1 MPWVEGIRS
10 YKANETLEAHRRVKV
25 DTSATTA
32 SPVKIVYAD
41 VEDYCGVTLGSAATG
56 EMVAVMPSGMG
67 STLEIECKVGS
78 AINVGTVLY
87 GAADGKV
94 CDTASGTAQGVAL
107 QQTAVS
113 STHIEVL
120 PWNVK
125 ATTAAT
131 VSVLDSGSFTTQT
144 TVEAALAEIY
154 QDRKSIQNF
163 IPLSLYSLRE
173 VTSGLA
179 VANIAG
185 NGGVLASDTTPI
197 LTAFNAATAGCQVV
211 KWAKTVADPV
221 AFNIALPPDRD
232 TTANLVLHGRVATY
246 TGATGAN
253 IPSFTL
259 ASYFNETGAVVSDTM
274 AASSA
279 TSTFA
284 EVLGTIAAADISVT
298 AQTMTGMLTPGTH
311 ASCGWILSALWL
323 EYKRT
328 ILTS

>member
-41 VEDYCGVTLGSAATG
+41 VEDYIGVTLGSAATG
-56 EMVAVMPSGMG
+56 EMVAVMPAGMG

-113 STHIEVL
+113 SAHIEVL

-131 VSVLDSGSFTTQT
+131 VSIADSGNIITAS
-144 TVEAALAEIY
+144 TVEAALAEAFVNMLSAQAYIPI
-154 QDRKSIQNF
+154 SI
-163 IPLSLYSLRE
+163 YSLRK
-173 VTSGLA
+173 VTGMA
-179 VANIAG
+179 PPNTAA
-185 NGGVLASDTTPI
+185 NGGVLSSDTVPI
-197 LTAFNAATAGCQVV
+197 LGPKTGATAGCQVV
-211 KWAKTVADPV
+211 KWAAAAVSAV
-221 AFNIALPPDRD
+221 AFQVALPPDLND
-232 TTANLVLHGRVATY
+232 AADLVLHGRVACT
-246 TGATGAN
+246 ATATD

-259 ASYFNETGAVVSDTM
+259 ASYFQETGAVVSDTF
-274 AASSA
+274 AASGA
-279 TSTFA
+279 TTTFA
-284 EVLGTIAAADISVT
+284 EITATIAHADVPSG
-298 AQTMTGMLTPGTH
+298 AQTLTGRLTPGTH
-311 ASCGWILSALWL
+311 ASSGWSLSSLWL
-323 EYKRT
+323 EYKKKV
-328 ILTS
+328 LTS

>member
-56 EMVAVMPSGMG
+56 EMVAVMPAGMG

-78 AINVGTVLY
+78 AINVGTILY

-131 VSVLDSGSFTTQT
+131 VSVADSGNIITAS
-144 TVEAALAEIY
+144 TVEAALAEIFV
-154 QDRKSIQNF
+154 DRLTIQNC
-163 IPLSLYSLRE
+163 IPISLFSLRK
-173 VTSGLA
+173 VTGMA
-179 VANIAG
+179 VGNAAA
-185 NGGVLASDTTPI
+185 NGGLLASDTVPI
-197 LTAFNAATAGCQVV
+197 LGPRTGATAGCQVV
-211 KWAKTVADPV
+211 KWAAAAVSAV
-221 AFNIALPPDRD
+221 AFQIVLPPDIND
-232 TTANLVLHGRVATY
+232 AADLLVKARVACT
-246 TGATGAN
+246 ATATD

-274 AASSA
+274 AAAGA
-279 TSTFA
+279 TTTFA
-284 EVLGTIAAADISVT
+284 EVTATIAHADVPAG
-298 AQTMTGMLTPGTH
+298 AQTITGRLTPGTH
-311 ASCGWILSALWL
+311 ASSGWSLSALWI
-323 EYKRT
+323 EYKGKV
-328 ILTS
+328 LTS

>member
-56 EMVAVMPSGMG
+56 EMVAVMPAGMG

-131 VSVLDSGSFTTQT
+131 VSIADSGNIITAS
-144 TVEAALAEIY
+144 TVEAALAEAFVNAV
-154 QDRKSIQNF
+154 SIQAF
-163 IPLSLYSLRE
+163 IPISIYSLRK
-173 VTSGLA
+173 VTGMA
-179 VANIAG
+179 PGNTAA
-185 NGGVLASDTTPI
+185 NGGVLSSDTVPI
-197 LTAFNAATAGCQVV
+197 LGPRTGATAGCQVV
-211 KWAKTVADPV
+211 KWAAAAVSAV
-221 AFNIALPPDRD
+221 AFQVALPPDLND
-232 TTANLVLHGRVATY
+232 AADLVLHGRVACT
-246 TGATGAN
+246 ATATD
-253 IPSFTL
+253 IPTFTL
-259 ASYFNETGAVVSDTM
+259 ASYFQETGAVVSDTF
-274 AASSA
+274 AASGA
-279 TSTFA
+279 TTTFA
-284 EVLGTIAAADISVT
+284 EITATIAHADVPAS
-298 AQTMTGMLTPGTH
+298 AQTLTGRLTPGTH
-311 ASCGWILSALWL
+311 ASSGWSLSSLWL
-323 EYKRT
+323 EYKKKV
-328 ILTS
+328 LTS